1 MAGEGLLEP
10 PLVKHSLS
18 TFLGSNE
25 MVTHLGHGN
34 GGSHDVKGSKNV
46 FRCERDSRMTQNFEF
61 FQKL

>member
-1 MAGEGLLEP
+1 MGGGLFEP

-61 FQKL
+61 FQNL

>member
-1 MAGEGLLEP
+1 MGGGLFEP

-34 GGSHDVKGSKNV
+34 GGSHDVKWSKNV
-46 FRCERDSRMTQNFEF
+46 FRCERDSRITQNFEF
-61 FQKL
+61 FQNL